1 MAKGQYLN
9 RHQKGIVKRYYQNRE
24 TLATQKLGEL
34 VSELYLEENQKKRGR
49 LWKRVETALLNAG
62 AKKSR
67 VGTVVGRQDLKAL
80 ADMVAELF

>member
-9 RHQKGIVKRYYQNRE
+9 RHQKGIVKRYYENRE

-49 LWKRVETALLNAG
+49 LWERVEKALLGAG
-62 AKKSR
+62 VKKPRVSR
-67 VGTVVGRQDLKAL
+67 VVGQQDLKAL
-80 ADMVAELF
+80 ADMVAEIF